1 MNTLNQI
8 SKIQITLY
16 VVLSLLSAIC
26 GVIILITVSGFI
38 VIPVIFIIILIL
50 FLILSPEK
58 KTNHKTGTIERC
70 TSIKKSILVITAL
83 LTFSFAHAQRV
94 GIGTTTPN
102 AAAQLDVSSTSKGF
116 LPPRMT
122 LIQRNAIPNP
132 VAGLTVWCTTCE
144 ELSVYNGTKWTNAIG
159 GPSSANVGVVICNQI
174 WQTRNLDVA
183 TFNNGD
189 PIPLI
194 TNLTDWL
201 NTQGPAYCYYNF
213 DPANGPIYGKLY
225 NFFAVLDG
233 RGLAPAG
240 YRIPSRNDFEQLIAC
255 TGGHL
260 NSNAVREAGTAH
272 WVSPNTGATNS
283 SGFTALP
290 AGHFE
295 NRPATV
301 AYFHSLGS
309 KTAFW
314 TSEGWLNPTMI
325 GGYNYEINYASI
337 GGIWQY
343 VWAGTSENFRAGL
356 SIRCIKN

>member
-1 MNTLNQI
+1 MNTQNQI
-8 SKIQITLY
+8 PKIQTTLY
-16 VVLSLLSAIC
+16 IFLSLLSAIC
-26 GVIILITVSGFI
+26 GVVILIIVSGFI
-38 VIPVIFIIILIL
+38 VIPVIFIILAIS

-58 KTNHKTGTIERC
+58 KTNHKTGTIEQS
-70 TSIKKSILVITAL
+70 TSMKKNILLITAL
-83 LTFSFAHAQRV
+83 LIFSFVQSQSV

-102 AAAQLDVSSTSKGF
+102 AAAQLDVSSTSRGF

-122 LIQRNAIPNP
+122 LAQRNAIPNP

-194 TNLTDWL
+194 TNLTDWI

-213 DPANGPIYGKLY
+213 DAANGPVYGKLY
-225 NFFAVLDG
+225 NFFALLDG

-240 YRIPSRNDFEQLIAC
+240 YRIPSQNDFDQLIAC
-255 TGGHL
+255 TGGNL
-260 NSNAVREAGTAH
+260 NTNAVREAGTAH

-295 NRPATV
+295 NRPATI
-301 AYFHSLGS
+301 AYFNGLGS
-309 KTAFW
+309 KATFW
-314 TSEGWLNPTMI
+314 TREGILDTNGNLYRGW
-325 GGYNYEINYASI
+325 YYEIKYSPAI
-337 GGIWQY
+337 GFLWSL
-343 VWAGTSENFRAGL
+343 TDENLRAGL
-356 SIRCIKN
+356 SVRCIKN